1 MIPDRIH
8 QHPDNPTLT
17 KQTMNRPYIICHM
30 LASLDG
36 RIDCEMTEHI
46 CGNEYYEAL
55 AELNCPS
62 MINGRVTAEMHY
74 ADKGTFSPKNP
85 AAINQETVHCAVKTD
100 SYHIITD
107 TLGSLLWK
115 TDNLEGKA
123 LICLVSEYA
132 TQDYLAYLQ
141 QKNISYIATG
151 KPGIDL
157 KRAMEI
163 LNGSF
168 GIERLVL
175 TGGGNLNGS
184 FLAVGLLD
192 EISMMYAPG
201 IDGRKGWT
209 AAFDGIEDQT
219 RLPVKLRLTG
229 TVKQYGNGTVWM
241 RYIPI

>member
-1 MIPDRIH
+1 M
-8 QHPDNPTLT
+8 
-17 KQTMNRPYIICHM
+17 KRPYIICHM

-55 AELNCPS
+55 DELDCPS

-74 ADKGTFSPKNP
+74 ADKGTFTPKHP
-85 AAINQETVHCAVKTD
+85 TAIGKETVYRAVKTD
-100 SYHIITD
+100 RYHIITD

-115 TDNLEGKA
+115 ADNLEGRS
-123 LICLVSEYA
+123 LVCLLSEYA

-151 KPGIDL
+151 KPNINL
-157 KRAMEI
+157 NRAMEI
-163 LNGSF
+163 LKVSF
-168 GIERLVL
+168 DVERIVL

-184 FLAVGLLD
+184 FLSAGLLD

-201 IDGRKGWT
+201 IDGRAGCT

-219 RLPVKLRLTG
+219 RPPVRLKLNG
-229 TVKQYGNGTVWM
+229 NIKQYDSGTVWM
-241 RYIPI
+241 RYLPV

>member
-1 MIPDRIH
+1 M
-8 QHPDNPTLT
+8 
-17 KQTMNRPYIICHM
+17 KRPYIICHM

-36 RIDCEMTEHI
+36 RIDCAMTDQI

-55 AELNCPS
+55 EELNCPS

-85 AAINQETVHCAVKTD
+85 APIGKEAVYCAKVSK

-123 LICLVSEYA
+123 LVCLVSEYA
-132 TQDYLAYLQ
+132 TLDYLAYL
-141 QKNISYIATG
+141 KEKGISYIATG
-151 KPGIDL
+151 RPGIDL

-163 LNGSF
+163 LNDVF

-184 FLAVGLLD
+184 FLASELLD

-201 IDGRKGWT
+201 IDGRSGWT
-209 AAFDGIEDQT
+209 AAFDGIQDQG
-219 RLPVKLRLTG
+219 RAPVKLKLTG
-229 TVKQYGNGTVWM
+229 NVKQYDNGTIWI
-241 RYIPI
+241 RYQPA

>member
-1 MIPDRIH
+1 M
-8 QHPDNPTLT
+8 
-17 KQTMNRPYIICHM
+17 KRPYIICHM

-55 AELNCPS
+55 DELDCPS

-74 ADKGTFSPKNP
+74 ADKGTFTPQSSSV
-85 AAINQETVHCAVKTD
+85 IGRETVRCAVKAD
-100 SYHIITD
+100 CCHIITD
-107 TLGSLLWK
+107 TLGTLLWK

-141 QKNISYIATG
+141 KKNISYIAIG

-163 LNGSF
+163 LKDSF

-184 FLAVGLLD
+184 FLAERLLD

-201 IDGRKGWT
+201 IDGRAGWAT
-209 AAFDGIEDQT
+209 AFDGIQD
-219 RLPVKLRLTG
+219 
-229 TVKQYGNGTVWM
+229 
-241 RYIPI
+241 

>member
-1 MIPDRIH
+1 M
-8 QHPDNPTLT
+8 T
-17 KQTMNRPYIICHM
+17 RPYIICHM

-55 AELNCPS
+55 DELNCPS

-74 ADKGTFSPKNP
+74 ADKGSFTPESPVTIGKES
-85 AAINQETVHCAVKTD
+85 IHQAVKAD
-100 SYHIITD
+100 RYHIITD
-107 TLGSLLWK
+107 TLGTLLWK
-115 TDNLEGKA
+115 ADNLEGRA

-157 KRAMEI
+157 NRAMEI
-163 LNGSF
+163 LKDSF
-168 GIERLVL
+168 GVNRLVL

-184 FLAVGLLD
+184 FLAAGLLD

-201 IDGRKGWT
+201 IDGRAGWT

-219 RLPVKLRLTG
+219 RPPVKLKLTG
-229 TVKQYGNGTVWM
+229 SVRQYDNGTVWM
-241 RYIPI
+241 RYLPA